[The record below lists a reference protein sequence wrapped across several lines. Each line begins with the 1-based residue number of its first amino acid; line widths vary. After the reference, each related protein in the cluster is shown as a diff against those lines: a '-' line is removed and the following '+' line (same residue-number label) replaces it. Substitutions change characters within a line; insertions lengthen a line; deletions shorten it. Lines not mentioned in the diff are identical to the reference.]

1 MCVVK
6 NKSGEPC
13 GRSVK
18 ACATVTVS
26 AHQIRAFSGGSHV
39 EDPAQCLQ
47 DLIFKL
53 PSNTAYNL

>member
-1 MCVVK
+1 MLLASEDIKQKQNERTQSLLAHTQQGHSVV
-6 NKSGEPC
+6 
-13 GRSVK
+13 
-18 ACATVTVS
+18 AAMLD
-26 AHQIRAFSGGSHV
+26 